1 MRGLVRAGRPFW
13 AVALR
18 RPDASCAQF
27 RTPGG
32 TGMSIELIIVAV
44 LLAAGIAA
52 LRKGRTGSFAPWW
65 WRGKGGRGA

>member
-1 MRGLVRAGRPFW
+1 
-13 AVALR
+13 
-18 RPDASCAQF
+18 
-27 RTPGG
+27 
-32 TGMSIELIIVAV
+32 MSIELIIVIVAV